1 MADVEAKGYNPRV
14 EGFRDREYPMLK
26 DSTYLDH
33 AGTTLYSKSLMDRF
47 SADMMSNLFGNPHS
61 ASSPSQHTTSR
72 IEDVRLRLLR
82 FFNADPSEF
91 DLVIVANATAGIKL
105 VADAFRA
112 SPGGFFFAYHEA
124 CHTSIVGVREEA
136 RDSEC
141 VNDSQVQEWISG
153 QVPSPKLNQTE
164 SDVLFA
170 YTAQSHMDGCR
181 YPLSWPA
188 LLRQMA
194 EPPHSRLYSLLDA
207 ASLASTSPL
216 DLSDA
221 TTAPDFTV
229 LSLYKIFGFPDLGAL
244 IIRKQAE
251 SVFDSRRYF
260 GGGTV
265 DMVICG
271 RERWH
276 SPKTTFLHE
285 RLEDGTLPFH
295 SIIALDAALD
305 AHADLFGTMA
315 CVASHTAF
323 LRRRLL
329 QGLTALTHGNG
340 APICT
345 VYSQHPTDDAA
356 SDGSGPLVA
365 FNLRNS
371 AGAWVSLHEFE
382 KLATL
387 KSLHVRT
394 GGVCSPGGVAS
405 VLGLKPWDMRRNF
418 SAGFRCG
425 TDEDIVSGK
434 PTGIIRASLGAMST
448 ISDVDF
454 LVGFIHEF
462 YREDAMLV
470 DVEPGISIPG
480 KKIQVQDINIYP
492 IKSCGGYSVP
502 RGDAWEVKPEGLAWD
517 REWCLVH
524 QGSGQVLSQKRYPKM
539 ALIKPSLD
547 FKSGNLCVSFSGKR
561 AFHAPDEIRIP
572 LSADPTQFDSKVSSR
587 GRSSRVCGDNITPQ
601 IYNSDAI
608 NGFFSDALGVP
619 CVLARFPAGGQGPA
633 MRHAKAKPQKHQQI
647 RTTAARVCPGAF
659 PELPSPPDSDSEQPS
674 GKILLSNESPILLI
688 NTASLR
694 ALNDEIEASGGEP
707 VPSAAFRANVVIGP
721 ASDSKDLA
729 WVEDTWTTLSI
740 GKNEFKLMGS
750 CRRCQMVCVDQESG
764 ERHEEPFVTLAKIRR
779 FDGKVYFGTHM
790 GHDPGPDTLR
800 PRTYPTIR
808 VGDTVEVDRKS

>member
-26 DSTYLDH
+26 DSIYLDH

-91 DLVIVANATAGIKL
+91 DLVFVANATAGIKL

-112 SPGGFFFAYHEA
+112 SPDGFFFAYHEA

-136 RDSEC
+136 RDS
-141 VNDSQVQEWISG
+141 D
-153 QVPSPKLNQTE
+153 
-164 SDVLFA
+164 
-170 YTAQSHMDGCR
+170 
-181 YPLSWPA
+181 
-188 LLRQMA
+188 
-194 EPPHSRLYSLLDA
+194 
-207 ASLASTSPL
+207 
-216 DLSDA
+216 
-221 TTAPDFTV
+221 
-229 LSLYKIFGFPDLGAL
+229 LYKMFGFPDLGAL

-323 LRRRLL
+323 LRRRLH

-345 VYSQHPTDDAA
+345 VYSQRPTDDAA

-405 VLGLKPWDMRRNF
+405 VLGLKPWEMRRNF

-608 NGFFSDALGVP
+608 NGFFTDALGVP

-694 ALNDEIEASGGEP
+694 ALNDEIEAGGGEP

-729 WVEDTWTTLSI
+729 WAEDIWTTLSI

-750 CRRCQMVCVDQESG
+750 CWRCQMVCVDQESG

-800 PRTYPTIR
+800 PATYPTIR

>member
-1 MADVEAKGYNPRV
+1 MN
-14 EGFRDREYPMLK
+14 
-26 DSTYLDH
+26 
-33 AGTTLYSKSLMDRF
+33 
-47 SADMMSNLFGNPHS
+47 
-61 ASSPSQHTTSR
+61 
-72 IEDVRLRLLR
+72 
-82 FFNADPSEF
+82 
-91 DLVIVANATAGIKL
+91 
-105 VADAFRA
+105 
-112 SPGGFFFAYHEA
+112 
-124 CHTSIVGVREEA
+124 
-136 RDSEC
+136 
-141 VNDSQVQEWISG
+141 
-153 QVPSPKLNQTE
+153 
-164 SDVLFA
+164 
-170 YTAQSHMDGCR
+170 
-181 YPLSWPA
+181 
-188 LLRQMA
+188 
-194 EPPHSRLYSLLDA
+194 
-207 ASLASTSPL
+207 
-216 DLSDA
+216 
-221 TTAPDFTV
+221 
-229 LSLYKIFGFPDLGAL
+229 
-244 IIRKQAE
+244 
-251 SVFDSRRYF
+251 
-260 GGGTV
+260 
-265 DMVICG
+265 
-271 RERWH
+271 
-276 SPKTTFLHE
+276 
-285 RLEDGTLPFH
+285 
-295 SIIALDAALD
+295 
-305 AHADLFGTMA
+305 
-315 CVASHTAF
+315 
-323 LRRRLL
+323 
-329 QGLTALTHGNG
+329 
-340 APICT
+340 
-345 VYSQHPTDDAA
+345 
-356 SDGSGPLVA
+356 
-365 FNLRNS
+365 
-371 AGAWVSLHEFE
+371 
-382 KLATL
+382 
-387 KSLHVRT
+387 
-394 GGVCSPGGVAS
+394 
-405 VLGLKPWDMRRNF
+405 
-418 SAGFRCG
+418 
-425 TDEDIVSGK
+425 EDIVSGK

-608 NGFFSDALGVP
+608 NGFFTDALGVP

-694 ALNDEIEASGGEP
+694 ALNDEIEAGGGEP

-729 WVEDTWTTLSI
+729 WAEDTWTTLSI

-800 PRTYPTIR
+800 PATYPTIR

>member
-26 DSTYLDH
+26 DSIYLDH

-91 DLVIVANATAGIKL
+91 DLVFVANATAGIKL

-112 SPGGFFFAYHEA
+112 SPDGFFFAYHEA

-136 RDSEC
+136 RDS
-141 VNDSQVQEWISG
+141 D
-153 QVPSPKLNQTE
+153 
-164 SDVLFA
+164 
-170 YTAQSHMDGCR
+170 
-181 YPLSWPA
+181 
-188 LLRQMA
+188 
-194 EPPHSRLYSLLDA
+194 RLYSLLDA

-323 LRRRLL
+323 LRRRLH

-345 VYSQHPTDDAA
+345 VYSQRTTDDAA

-405 VLGLKPWDMRRNF
+405 VLGLKPWEMRRNF

-470 DVEPGISIPG
+470 DVKPGISIPG
-480 KKIQVQDINIYP
+480 KIQVQDINIYP

-547 FKSGNLCVSFSGKR
+547 FKSGDLCVSFSGKR

-688 NTASLR
+688 NTVSLR

-721 ASDSKDLA
+721 NSDSKDLA
-729 WVEDTWTTLSI
+729 WAEDTWTTLSI

-790 GHDPGPDTLR
+790 GYDPGPDTLR
-800 PRTYPTIR
+800 PATYPTIR